1 MEGELHLVLG
11 ATGAVGRVVVEELQ
25 VRGLAV
31 KAVERTKTLQGVE
44 TIHADLLDPEQAKRA
59 IIGASHVYVCIGLP
73 YNSLVWERQWPPI
86 IQNIIEACHQ
96 NEARLILLDNVYMY
110 GPAPL
115 DVPFTETHETKPG
128 TKKGRTRH
136 TVAAMVMEAHRIGK
150 VRAVIGRAADFYGP
164 FAVNSVLY
172 TSFVKRV
179 VASKSPQSMG
189 PTNVPH
195 TYSYTCDSGR
205 ALVELG
211 LDDHVYGEVWHLP
224 VSAPVTG
231 DEIMKGLNE
240 ILDTRFTISV
250 IPRWLL
256 KTMGIFVPIVKESN
270 EMLYQFDD
278 PYVMSDLKFRGRFP
292 DFDVTDFD
300 TGLREMVRFFKKST
314 PN

>member
-25 VRGLAV
+25 VRGLPV

-59 IIGASHVYVCIGLP
+59 ITGASYVYVCIGLP
-73 YNSLVWERQWPPI
+73 YSSLAWERQWPPI

-96 NEARLILLDNVYMY
+96 NEARLIFLDNVYMY

-115 DVPFTETHETKPG
+115 DVPFTETHETRPG

-150 VRAVIGRAADFYGP
+150 VRAVVGRAADFYGP

-179 VASKSPQSMG
+179 VDGKPPQSMW

-195 TYSYTCDSGR
+195 TYSYTRDSGR

-224 VSAPVTG
+224 VSDPVTG

-256 KTMGIFVPIVKESN
+256 KTMGVFVPIVKESN

-292 DFDVTDFD
+292 DFAVTDFD

-314 PN
+314 TN